1 MTYGLI
7 KIHSE
12 VLSSLL
18 IKWILEILSCKC
30 ILKGL
35 ETGTSDRSLICI
47 IQRLRFS
54 GFSLY
59 PLSFFLSLQLDLF
72 SPTSSSNFY
81 VVLLSCSSVKMWF
94 FGQKKKVKA
103 LWMVDVILLLKT
115 DLQYCLC
122 FQDSSGE
129 AHGPTFKI
137 EARFQGLTATAE
149 GNSQNWMKMREKTQ
163 TSFHFV
169 PCLTSSGWSLGFWR

>member
-81 VVLLSCSSVKMWF
+81 VVFFVLQLRKNVIFWTKKESQSVVNGWCHSFTKNW
-94 FGQKKKVKA
+94 
-103 LWMVDVILLLKT
+103 LTILFMFPGFLRRST
-115 DLQYCLC
+115 
-122 FQDSSGE
+122 
-129 AHGPTFKI
+129 
-137 EARFQGLTATAE
+137 
-149 GNSQNWMKMREKTQ
+149 
-163 TSFHFV
+163 
-169 PCLTSSGWSLGFWR
+169 WSNL